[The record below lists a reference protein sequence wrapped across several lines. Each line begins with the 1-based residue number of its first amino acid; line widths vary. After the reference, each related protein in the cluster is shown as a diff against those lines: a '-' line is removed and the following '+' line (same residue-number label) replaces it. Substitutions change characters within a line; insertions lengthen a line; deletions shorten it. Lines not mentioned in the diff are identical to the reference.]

1 MLDQRR
7 KSSSYLPKDFAS
19 SAYKRKLHVFHRTED
34 LPLRRGAK
42 LLPEVRLLHALKE
55 TTSQNQ
61 SEIPKDVPKKSKRIT
76 LPAIL
81 HKKKLTESALLY
93 TVKSWKECKNSS
105 TWEESYMK
113 KKKIQV
119 VLSNK

>member
-81 HKKKLTESALLY
+81 HKKKLTESPTSAQVPSLAP
-93 TVKSWKECKNSS
+93 VNSS
-105 TWEESYMK
+105 THHPDTNAST
-113 KKKIQV
+113 IAG
-119 VLSNK
+119 ST